1 MKYFLL
7 ILLILFTIPKS
18 FSQTNEIY
26 GKIIANGDV
35 ENLHVMNATL
45 KQNTISDIKGEFK
58 LKCNIND
65 TIIITSIRYSSFK
78 LIVTKKNIEEKKII
92 CALQENI
99 NKLDEIILGKILT
112 GDLNS
117 DIKNIKGKPP
127 INFYDLGIKGYTGKQ
142 KTLNERRLYTASGG
156 NFLSVDKI
164 INGISG
170 YTKKLENYV
179 ALDSKKVFLQNLKRE
194 FSKELFNGYKFE
206 DNIKNEFFSYFLD
219 NSEFIL
225 ACENKNNFE
234 IFSLL
239 KNELNKFLKQRNA
252 NNVYN

>member
-7 ILLILFTIPKS
+7 VLILLTIQRS
-18 FSQTNEIY
+18 FSQTTEVY

-35 ENLHVMNATL
+35 ENLHVMNTTL

-58 LKCNIND
+58 INCNVND
-65 TIIITSIRYSSFK
+65 TIIITSIRYYSFK
-78 LIVTKKNIEEKKII
+78 LVVTKKNIQEKII
-92 CALQENI
+92 TCVLQENI
-99 NKLDEIILGKILT
+99 NQLDEIILGKILT
-112 GDLNS
+112 GNLNS
-117 DIKNIKGKPP
+117 DIKNINGKPP
-127 INFYDLGIKGYTGKQ
+127 INFYDLGIEGYTGKQ

-179 ALDSKKVFLQNLKRE
+179 ALDSKKDFLQNLKRE

-206 DNIKNEFFSYFLD
+206 DNIKNEFFLYFLD
-219 NSEFIL
+219 DSEFIL
-225 ACENKNNFE
+225 ACENKSNIE

-239 KNELNKFLKQRNA
+239 KNKFNEFLKQRNV
-252 NNVYN
+252 NND